1 MFIFIYIRVRLIL
14 PILCV
19 KLFLHKNQY
28 KRLAGCEEECFLV
41 CILKLNVTDI
51 ASIRCS
57 YRVVKNVAFGRHQF
71 DKAIKSSLRQV
82 QYYTLNW
89 MILYNKTDFY
99 WTYYVILRI
108 VFLTICLLC
117 MHIEYWFNFMCMNQS
132 WATDMINSILHTI
145 NTITTSSNYENVKVV
160 EQ

>member
-99 WTYYVILRI
+99 
-108 VFLTICLLC
+108 
-117 MHIEYWFNFMCMNQS
+117 
-132 WATDMINSILHTI
+132 
-145 NTITTSSNYENVKVV
+145 
-160 EQ
+160 